1 MAELTAEQIAT
12 ADALKVAD
20 AAKRAEKNFSQ
31 IDMDNVVQDRLAKE
45 RAKVLAELGIENT
58 DGYKASFEAYK
69 VAEEAKKTELQK
81 AQEAAGT
88 YESDKATWATKEQ
101 SLNYEIAGL
110 KLGIDATKLDDAVV
124 LAKARIT
131 KNDKLDINAAL
142 AEVIKSFPGFG
153 TIDESR
159 PGIKIGE
166 VKPNATK
173 IIKKT
178 PKYKKF

>member
-1 MAELTAEQIAT
+1 MAELTTEQIAT

-45 RAKVLAELGIENT
+45 RTKILAEFGIENT

-101 SLNYEIAGL
+101 SLQYEIAGL
-110 KLGIDATKLDDAVV
+110 KIGIDAEKLDDAVT

-131 KNDKLDINAAL
+131 KNNSLDINAAL
-142 AEVIKSFPGFG
+142 AEVIKSFPGFSVL
-153 TIDESR
+153 DESR

-166 VKPNATK
+166 TRPNP
-173 IIKKT
+173 KKT
-178 PKYKKF
+178 DNYVPKYTKF